1 MDQRAK
7 QVEAIKLLKPEK
19 YEPNQENIKN
29 EIDNI
34 KTYESKVIGH
44 NLFYEA
50 NKQVFKY

>member
-7 QVEAIKLLKPEK
+7 QVEAIKLF
-19 YEPNQENIKN
+19 EPNQENIKN